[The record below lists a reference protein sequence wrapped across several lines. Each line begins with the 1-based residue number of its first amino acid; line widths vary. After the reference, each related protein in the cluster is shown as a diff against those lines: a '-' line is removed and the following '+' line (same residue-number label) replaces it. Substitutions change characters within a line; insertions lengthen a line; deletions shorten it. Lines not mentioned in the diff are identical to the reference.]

1 MLESEMQFLHK
12 KLYYSLFCFVLCCRN
27 AKSPLLTEKENEEL
41 KDVAIKVFKTTLT
54 DFKNRANYV
63 KGDVRFFRD
72 EFKKQNPRKIM
83 RIWAEK
89 EQFNLRR
96 LARFN
101 VPCPRVLYLKKHVL
115 VMTYIGKN
123 RRAAPKLKEA
133 KLSFVDLQL
142 AYEQVV
148 DVCAWFRTSDDL
160 FV

>member
-1 MLESEMQFLHK
+1 M
-12 KLYYSLFCFVLCCRN
+12 
-27 AKSPLLTEKENEEL
+27 TEKENREL

-101 VPCPRVLYLKKHVL
+101 VPCLMIFDAVSPP
-115 VMTYIGKN
+115 N
-123 RRAAPKLKEA
+123 
-133 KLSFVDLQL
+133 
-142 AYEQVV
+142 VV
-148 DVCAWFRTSDDL
+148 RCET
-160 FV
+160 